1 MYKVTTHFQ
10 LFFSLLTAFISTAT
24 CASNDTLK
32 KGDVAQKT
40 NPIIYDTFIN
50 KMVEKHNFK
59 RQELVSLL
67 SQATV
72 KDSILKA
79 MSSPAEKRLT
89 WYSYRKIF
97 LKKGRIQGGV
107 AFWNKHAELLEK
119 LSKQYQ
125 VPAEIIVA
133 IIGVETRYGANTG
146 SYRVLDSLTTLG
158 FHFPKRAKFF
168 TSELEQ
174 FLLLCREEGLDP
186 LVPKGSYAG
195 AMGQSQFI
203 SSSYRHYAIDG
214 NNDGKRDLWAEPA
227 DIIASIANYFA
238 KHGWDS
244 SPLIT
249 QKTQVAGNDY
259 KTLINKKLKPA
270 HSLQD
275 LQKQQVAIPSN
286 VDLNTTVKLLE
297 LQQKDSKEYWLAF
310 HNFYVITRY
319 NHSHL
324 YAMAVFQ
331 LSQEIKNEHET
342 SVKK

>member
-1 MYKVTTHFQ
+1 MYKGITHSK
-10 LFFSLLTAFISTAT
+10 LLLSLLTVLISTAA
-24 CASNDTLK
+24 CASNDTHK
-32 KGDVAQKT
+32 KSSIAQQA
-40 NPIIYDTFIN
+40 NPAIYDTFIDE
-50 KMVEKHNFK
+50 MVEKHQFK
-59 RQELVSLL
+59 RQKLISLL
-67 SQATV
+67 SQAN
-72 KDSILKA
+72 KKESILKA

-89 WYSYRKIF
+89 WHSYRKIF

-107 AFWNKHAELLEK
+107 KFWNKHAELLEK

-168 TSELEQ
+168 KSELEQ

-186 LVPKGSYAG
+186 LLPKGSYAG

-244 SPLIT
+244 NPLIT
-249 QKTQVAGNDY
+249 QKTRVTGSGY
-259 KTLINKKLKPA
+259 KTLLNKKLKPA
-270 HSLQD
+270 HSLRD
-275 LQKQQVAIPSN
+275 LQKKQVSIPSS
-286 VDLNTTVKLLE
+286 VDLNTSVKLLE

-331 LSQEIKNEHET
+331 LSQEIKSAHKA